1 LVPGL
6 IAIVLLAAACTAPPA
21 SQPPAVTPSAMASAA
36 VPTMSPTSEPTATQ
50 LPSPS
55 GEVIEGFGY
64 DDILQVDVD
73 GLAVRAV
80 PYTSMPLAIGYRL
93 NGRRIGPVRLDA
105 GYYVSVDL
113 GPLVIG
119 DTTWYRVWP
128 AENAELHFST
138 ILWDTKND
146 GPNPV
151 EPGWIAASVGD
162 EEYVSLFRASEPQDY
177 LPLLVSGI
185 GDYESE
191 LIANFD
197 LFLLQW
203 AYAIDDQD
211 APCDFEVTVATEG
224 GEDSLVVVDESLIGA
239 FEEGV
244 TPIGA
249 GDGNPIVGDR
259 QDPLVLQVRSD
270 CEWTLRLDAQAHD

>member
-1 LVPGL
+1 
-6 IAIVLLAAACTAPPA
+6 
-21 SQPPAVTPSAMASAA
+21 M
-36 VPTMSPTSEPTATQ
+36 
-50 LPSPS
+50 
-55 GEVIEGFGY
+55 
-64 DDILQVDVD
+64 
-73 GLAVRAV
+73 
-80 PYTSMPLAIGYRL
+80 
-93 NGRRIGPVRLDA
+93 RLDEGA
-105 GYYVSVDL
+105 YVSVDL

-146 GPNPV
+146 GPNPI

-162 EEYVSLFRASEPQDY
+162 DEYVSLFRASEPQDY

-185 GDYESE
+185 GNYESE

-197 LFLLQW
+197 LFLLSW
-203 AYAIDDQD
+203 AYAIDEQS
-211 APCDFEVTVATEG
+211 APCDFEVTMATEEG
-224 GEDSLVVVDESLIGA
+224 DDSLVVVDESLIGA

-249 GDGNPIVGDR
+249 GDGSPIVGDS

-270 CEWTLRLDAQAHD
+270 CEWTLRLDVQAHD